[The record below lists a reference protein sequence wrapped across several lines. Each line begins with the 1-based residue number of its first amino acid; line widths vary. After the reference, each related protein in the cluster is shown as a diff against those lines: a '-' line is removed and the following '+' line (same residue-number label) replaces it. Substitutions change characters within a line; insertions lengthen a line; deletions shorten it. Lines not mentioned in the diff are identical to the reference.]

1 MFWKMDSPENIRP
14 KALPRP
20 PAEVSISM
28 LGVIHTMEPFS
39 VTMDSPGESWQMTTG
54 VVSPWIL
61 YSISIPPFF
70 SVWYGV
76 PLSPV

>member
-1 MFWKMDSPENIRP
+1 MDSPENIRP

-54 VVSPWIL
+54 VVSP
-61 YSISIPPFF
+61 
-70 SVWYGV
+70 
-76 PLSPV
+76 